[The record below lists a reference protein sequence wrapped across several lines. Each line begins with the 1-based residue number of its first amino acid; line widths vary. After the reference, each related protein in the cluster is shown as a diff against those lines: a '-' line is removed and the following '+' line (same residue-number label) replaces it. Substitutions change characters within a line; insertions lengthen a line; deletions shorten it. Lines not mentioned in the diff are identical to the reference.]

1 MTKFFNRWDA
11 DAIQVQDPG
20 LKRYISLTPIMVP
33 KTGGRNVKTQ
43 FHRSKTSLVERLIN
57 KLMVPGHKGKRH
69 KVTSRHA
76 TGKAAHCYA
85 IVQRAFVKLEQ
96 QAKRNPV
103 EVFVRAVENAA
114 PREEINTIQY
124 GGARYP
130 QAVECGPQRRIDLA
144 LRLMVQGAYGKSF
157 GTKRKIEDTL
167 AEEILLAFQADTKSN
182 AVAKKLELE
191 RQADASR

>member
-1 MTKFFNRWDA
+1 MSAFSWHRFIAVLVKEFVQMRRDRLTFAMMVGIPIIQLVLFGFAINA
-11 DAIQVQDPG
+11 DPRALPAAVLSADN
-20 LKRYISLTPIMVP
+20 SV
-33 KTGGRNVKTQ
+33 
-43 FHRSKTSLVERLIN
+43 FSRS
-57 KLMVPGHKGKRH
+57 
-69 KVTSRHA
+69 
-76 TGKAAHCYA
+76 
-85 IVQRAFVKLEQ
+85 
-96 QAKRNPV
+96 
-103 EVFVRAVENAA
+103 FVRAVENAA